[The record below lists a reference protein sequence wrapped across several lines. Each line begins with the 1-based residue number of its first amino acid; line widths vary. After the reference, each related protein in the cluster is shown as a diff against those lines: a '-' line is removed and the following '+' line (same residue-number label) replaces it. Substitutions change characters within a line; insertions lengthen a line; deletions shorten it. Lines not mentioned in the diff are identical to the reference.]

1 MNRNK
6 WITRWFCI
14 TMMSMILWMGACTTH
29 PDDTAYMNCLH
40 TYQEAHLAQDS
51 AMYPKAIAIYKQCIN
66 ECSSDKYDNN
76 DSVKVLLSKTLVQ
89 LVNAYQSASM
99 PNECTEYFDSLRT
112 EISEQQNEHQN
123 SALSQDL
130 KRDVYVLLSYAMSR
144 TDREEEAARIMDSAL
159 EFPLSYPTPERKFS
173 HYAYAAAVYYCVPE
187 DKEKAIKYGRLAL
200 EEIKHCQN
208 KSGAQWL
215 VAITAKLYQDK
226 GEIGK
231 AIAMCHEGF
240 DLAEICKDT
249 LGMANSKK
257 ELAEYLYQWK
267 LYDDADKYIS
277 DAITLMESTNNSNPM
292 VEAVAYAIKAK
303 TLLQKGNIKDAK
315 GYLEKARATCDGLPY
330 NSGLSDIELLMGKI
344 LVSDTTE
351 QLNNAEKGM
360 KMLERVSHEATYKL
374 RAQAFFELAKA
385 NLHRGETQRGEAA
398 LDSLYSILH
407 STESSNITIEGAYD
421 FALNHYLQRGNTAQ
435 ITRYASAINEL
446 RMDEE
451 KRGTIRD
458 VIKSLARFEMDKQEA
473 EIHKEKKEMETRKIM
488 EIVGIILGAILLGG
502 IFMLSALKRKKLHK
516 KQALTEQALSNAQ
529 TALSDAQT
537 ALSDAQ
543 TALSRTTEEKAT
555 AEELLKN
562 IKQKD
567 VEKVKAGISL
577 QQLLDVKGEENF
589 KGFFCEAYPHFI
601 PNLRKKVGH
610 LTSKEELY
618 CMLIALNISNE
629 ELASTFN
636 VARSSVVVAK
646 YRIRKKLNLADGI
659 SMEAFL
665 AKELTGETE

>member
-1 MNRNK
+1 
-6 WITRWFCI
+6 
-14 TMMSMILWMGACTTH
+14 
-29 PDDTAYMNCLH
+29 
-40 TYQEAHLAQDS
+40 
-51 AMYPKAIAIYKQCIN
+51 
-66 ECSSDKYDNN
+66 
-76 DSVKVLLSKTLVQ
+76 
-89 LVNAYQSASM
+89 
-99 PNECTEYFDSLRT
+99 
-112 EISEQQNEHQN
+112 
-123 SALSQDL
+123 
-130 KRDVYVLLSYAMSR
+130 
-144 TDREEEAARIMDSAL
+144 
-159 EFPLSYPTPERKFS
+159 
-173 HYAYAAAVYYCVPE
+173 
-187 DKEKAIKYGRLAL
+187 
-200 EEIKHCQN
+200 
-208 KSGAQWL
+208 
-215 VAITAKLYQDK
+215 
-226 GEIGK
+226 
-231 AIAMCHEGF
+231 
-240 DLAEICKDT
+240 
-249 LGMANSKK
+249 
-257 ELAEYLYQWK
+257 
-267 LYDDADKYIS
+267 
-277 DAITLMESTNNSNPM
+277 
-292 VEAVAYAIKAK
+292 
-303 TLLQKGNIKDAK
+303 
-315 GYLEKARATCDGLPY
+315 
-330 NSGLSDIELLMGKI
+330 MGKI

-351 QLNNAEKGM
+351 QLNYADKGM

-407 STESSNITIEGAYD
+407 STASSNIVIEGAYD

-435 ITRYASAINEL
+435 ITRYASAINEQ

-488 EIVGIILGAILLGG
+488 EIVGIILGTILLGG

-516 KQALTEQALSNAQ
+516 KQALTEQALSN
-529 TALSDAQT
+529 AQT

-577 QQLLDVKGEENF
+577 QQLLDVKGEDNF
-589 KGFFCEAYPHFI
+589 KGFFCEAYPHFV

-618 CMLIALNISNE
+618 CMLIALNINNE